1 MLAYNTHEREIDD
14 IIKIINT
21 GRFYSITFIK
31 RNTDAEI
38 RYLNGHKAI
47 YKKPDGSEEEVPVVR
62 KPSYDRVAKNLLL
75 VWDRN
80 AVDPKTGVKGAYRSA
95 GLENIL
101 YVKSGSQIL
110 DFTKE
115 NQILERFKNIDE
127 NKLAEIRRNMKMD
140 SVVQEE
146 IENLLNINI

>member
-1 MLAYNTHEREIDD
+1 MLSYQTHPDEVRRIID
-14 IIKIINT
+14 IINT

-47 YKKPDGSEEEVPVVR
+47 YIRPDGNGEEVPAAR
-62 KPSYDRVAKNLLL
+62 RPSYDRVAKNLLL

-80 AVDPKTGVKGAYRSA
+80 AVDHKTGAKGAYRSV

-101 YVKSGSQIL
+101 YLKSGSDVL
-110 DFTKE
+110 DFVEE
-115 NQILERFKNIDE
+115 NAILERFPSMDDKR
-127 NKLAEIRRNMKMD
+127 LAEIRRKMGIAVGGGD
-140 SVVQEE
+140 ETRR
-146 IENLLNINI
+146 

>member
-1 MLAYNTHEREIDD
+1 MWNINVMLSYNTLGKEVDD
-14 IIKIINT
+14 IINIINT
-21 GRFYSITFIK
+21 GKFYSITFIK

-47 YKKPDGSEEEVPVVR
+47 YRKPDGNEVEVPIVR
-62 KPSYDRVAKNLLL
+62 KPSYNRIEKNLLL

-80 AVDPKTGVKGAYRSA
+80 AADPKTGVKGAYRSV

-115 NQILERFKNIDE
+115 NDILNRFKNIDE
-127 NKLAEIRRNMKMD
+127 NKLAEIRRNMK
-140 SVVQEE
+140 
-146 IENLLNINI
+146 IEK